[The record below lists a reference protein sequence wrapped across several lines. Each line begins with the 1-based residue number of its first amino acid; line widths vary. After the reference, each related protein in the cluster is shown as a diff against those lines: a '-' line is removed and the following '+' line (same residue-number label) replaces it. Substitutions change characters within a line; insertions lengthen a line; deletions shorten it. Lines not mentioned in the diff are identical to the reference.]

1 MISCKNCKEFSPKKG
16 MCRLSGGARTENDE
30 ICKDFTVYPIER
42 KLDGVF
48 FRVRRNGKWNNICF
62 SDMTHDERKEVIGS
76 RTTEWWMALAGMMA
90 DDLRAVGDQFDIK
103 RAYPE
108 EE

>member
-1 MISCKNCKEFSPKKG
+1 MLTCKNCRNYSPKNG
-16 MCRLSGGARTENDE
+16 MCRLSGGARTEEDG
-30 ICKDFTVYPIER
+30 ICKDFVVFPIER

-62 SDMTHDERKEVIGS
+62 SDMTPDERKEVIGS

-90 DDLRAVGDQFDIK
+90 DDLRAVGDKFDIK
-103 RAYPE
+103 RVEPE
-108 EE
+108 E